1 MSPPVSARALLVE
14 DDASVARFVGLAIEE
29 LPIELIVCADVA
41 SALIALKEAR
51 CFLIITDLM
60 LPGES
65 GLELVKRL
73 QADKALRGDALIV
86 VYSAGL
92 NAQSRAELAPYPIWR
107 MLSKPVSVG
116 DLTACVQDAL
126 HAVLAVPS
134 GQTAP
139 ISIPAPVERMSSPR
153 PEREVDAITVHFG
166 GDAELFDEYRE
177 ACLAQFLHDIATG
190 DVAVAASD
198 WAALT
203 RLAHSLKTVLKTLGN
218 PEGSAVAAELER
230 NAGASAVLAM
240 DGWHQL
246 RRYLA

>member
-1 MSPPVSARALLVE
+1 MSLPVSPRALLVE
-14 DDASVARFVGLAIEE
+14 DDASVARFVGLAIED
-29 LPIELIVCADVA
+29 LPIDLTVCADVA
-41 SALIALKEAR
+41 SALVALKEAP

-65 GLELVKRL
+65 GLDLVKRL
-73 QADKALRGDALIV
+73 QADKALLGEALIV

-92 NAQSRAELAPYPIWR
+92 NTQSRAELAAYPIWR

-126 HAVLAVPS
+126 SAVLAIPS
-134 GQTAP
+134 GPVAPVSVAAP
-139 ISIPAPVERMSSPR
+139 IAQAHSLR
-153 PEREVDAITVHFG
+153 PEKEADAITAHFG

-177 ACLAQFLHDIATG
+177 ACLGQFLHDIATG
-190 DVAVAASD
+190 DLAVATSD

-203 RLAHSLKTVLKTLGN
+203 RLAHSLKTVLMTLGD

-230 NAGASAVLAM
+230 SAAASAVLATK
-240 DGWHQL
+240 GWHQL
-246 RRYLA
+246 RRHLR